1 MDDFLD
7 EKTNATALGIAGGK
21 ALNLYLMQQAGA
33 PVPKWFALPV
43 HYFNQVYADLKAS
56 ILAEIQKV
64 SLSNLDSL
72 KACAQNIEELFL
84 KTELSPEFKAE
95 IKARISSDK
104 SYAVRSSAAGE
115 DGEKNS
121 YAGQLASFL
130 NCKNDEIFEAILKV
144 WASIFSERNI
154 QYRILNEIHSTPE
167 VGVVIQELIEVQ
179 SSGVMFT
186 AHPLLKEGYLD
197 QVVINAG
204 YGLGEGV
211 VTDQVEVDSYIYSKS
226 QKKLIEHKHAL
237 KKHMMV
243 SKATGPGLELIAVD
257 SSKENISVLSHTQ
270 ISELVSFGLRLEK
283 FYQVEQD
290 IEWCVDKN
298 GKIYLTQ
305 TRPITTLLKGT
316 NKLDFL
322 FDNSNIVESFPGVN
336 TPWTL
341 GQVKDIYR
349 VAFKRTCLRLG
360 FGRRR
365 VNENSFLFASLLG
378 MYRGRVYLN
387 LTHWY
392 AMMRMIPYTDG
403 YIKSWEESLGVE
415 IKNESSST
423 SSFQDLFRAINVF
436 SRGVYFLLSL
446 DFYLRKLDQRLQ
458 ATFQEFWEQEKS
470 HKALTPAEAIN
481 ELEAFKAKMF
491 EDSEFTLI
499 NDIFAFAFTSIT
511 KKLIQKWTVLEPDE
525 TFNRLLFGRQ
535 QMDSIKPL
543 LSLQNLI
550 KLVNEN
556 EKLKSALVGLVEEKD
571 FKIELLQTIPNSG
584 QFLREFNEHLDLYG
598 DRGVNELKLETV
610 TFRENP
616 KHLIELILSFKQH
629 DNGQDHTKNEEIGDI
644 PINGK
649 FKKLVFQLCLKLAIR
664 SIVYRENFRLN
675 RTRMYGVIRRMT
687 NNLGHKL
694 NALGAIDNPRDI
706 YFLDKEDLY
715 QFYSGLSFDFDL
727 KSIVLHKKQLFY
739 QYQKVEVFNRY
750 TFRQGKLTEIKPEF
764 VSSKH
769 IKGTGCAAGRVS
781 GEAIV
786 IRELGEL
793 AKDVTLVKDKILVAQ
808 MTDPGWV
815 FLMANAKGL
824 LVEKG
829 SLLSHTAIIGREL
842 GIPTIVGASN
852 ATEIIKTGDQIELDA
867 HTGVVRILND

>member
-7 EKTNATALGIAGGK
+7 EKVTAPSLGNAGGK
-21 ALNLYLMQQAGA
+21 ALNLYLMQQAGVQ
-33 PVPKWFALPV
+33 VPKWFALPV
-43 HYFNQVYADLKAS
+43 HYFNQVYAQLKDS

-64 SLSNLDSL
+64 SLNNLDSL
-72 KACAQNIEELFL
+72 KACAENIEKLFL
-84 KTELSPEFKAE
+84 SVNLSSELKAD
-95 IKARISSDK
+95 IKARISSKK

-121 YAGQLASFL
+121 YAGQLASYL

-167 VGVVIQELIEVQ
+167 VGVVIQELIDVE

-204 YGLGEGV
+204 FGLGEGV

-226 QKKLIEHKHAL
+226 QKKLIEHKHAI
-237 KKHMMV
+237 KKRMMV
-243 SKATGPGLELIAVD
+243 SKTTGSGLELVAVD

-290 IEWCVDKN
+290 IEWCVDKK

-360 FGRRR
+360 VGRRR

-392 AMMRMIPYTDG
+392 SMMRMIPYTDG
-403 YIKSWEESLGVE
+403 YVRSWEESLGLEVKE
-415 IKNESSST
+415 KSEKANT
-423 SSFQDLFRAINVF
+423 LQDVFRALNVF
-436 SRGVYFLLSL
+436 GRGFYFLFTL
-446 DFYLRKLDQRLQ
+446 DFYLKKLDQRLHS
-458 ATFQEFWEQEKS
+458 TFEEFWDQEKTY
-470 HKALTPAEAIN
+470 KALTPSEAIN
-481 ELEAFKAKMF
+481 ELEAFKAKIF

-511 KKLIQKWTVLEPDE
+511 KRLIQKWTVLEPDE

-535 QMDSIKPL
+535 KMDSIKPL
-543 LSLQNLI
+543 LGLKNLT

-556 EKLKSALVGLVEEKD
+556 ENLKSGLEQLSQNET
-571 FKIELLQTIPNSG
+571 FKLELLQAIPNSG
-584 QFLREFNEHLDLYG
+584 PFLRDFNEYMDLYG
-598 DRGVNELKLETV
+598 DRGVNELKLETI

-616 KHLIELILSFKQH
+616 RLLVDLILSFHQH
-629 DNGQDHTKNEEIGDI
+629 DQTQAVEKNDEIGDI
-644 PINGK
+644 PIDGK
-649 FKKLVFQLCLKLAIR
+649 LKKIAFQLCLKLAIR

-687 NNLGHKL
+687 NNLGEKL

-739 QYQKVEVFNRY
+739 QYQKIDVFNRY
-750 TFRQGKLTEIKPEF
+750 TFRQGKLSEIKPEF
-764 VSSKH
+764 VSSKK

-781 GEAIV
+781 GEVIV

-793 AKDVTLVKDKILVAQ
+793 AKDVSLVKDKILVAK

-842 GIPTIVGASN
+842 GIPTIVGANN
-852 ATEIIKTGDQIELDA
+852 ATDIIKTGDQIELDA

>member
-7 EKTNATALGIAGGK
+7 EKANASTVGKAGGK

-43 HYFNQVYADLKAS
+43 HHFNQVYADLKAP

-84 KTELSPEFKAE
+84 KTKLSSEFKAE
-95 IKARISSDK
+95 IKARISSDM

-167 VGVVIQELIEVQ
+167 VGVVIQELIDVQ

-226 QKKLIEHKHAL
+226 QKKLIEHNHAV

-243 SKATGPGLELIAVD
+243 SRATGPGLELIAVD

-415 IKNESSST
+415 IKNESNNT

-446 DFYLRKLDQRLQ
+446 DFYLR
-458 ATFQEFWEQEKS
+458 
-470 HKALTPAEAIN
+470 
-481 ELEAFKAKMF
+481 
-491 EDSEFTLI
+491 
-499 NDIFAFAFTSIT
+499 
-511 KKLIQKWTVLEPDE
+511 IQCC
-525 TFNRLLFGRQ
+525 
-535 QMDSIKPL
+535 
-543 LSLQNLI
+543 
-550 KLVNEN
+550 
-556 EKLKSALVGLVEEKD
+556 
-571 FKIELLQTIPNSG
+571 
-584 QFLREFNEHLDLYG
+584 
-598 DRGVNELKLETV
+598 
-610 TFRENP
+610 
-616 KHLIELILSFKQH
+616 
-629 DNGQDHTKNEEIGDI
+629 
-644 PINGK
+644 
-649 FKKLVFQLCLKLAIR
+649 CL
-664 SIVYRENFRLN
+664 N
-675 RTRMYGVIRRMT
+675 
-687 NNLGHKL
+687 
-694 NALGAIDNPRDI
+694 
-706 YFLDKEDLY
+706 
-715 QFYSGLSFDFDL
+715 
-727 KSIVLHKKQLFY
+727 
-739 QYQKVEVFNRY
+739 
-750 TFRQGKLTEIKPEF
+750 
-764 VSSKH
+764 
-769 IKGTGCAAGRVS
+769 
-781 GEAIV
+781 
-786 IRELGEL
+786 
-793 AKDVTLVKDKILVAQ
+793 
-808 MTDPGWV
+808 
-815 FLMANAKGL
+815 
-824 LVEKG
+824 
-829 SLLSHTAIIGREL
+829 
-842 GIPTIVGASN
+842 
-852 ATEIIKTGDQIELDA
+852 
-867 HTGVVRILND
+867 